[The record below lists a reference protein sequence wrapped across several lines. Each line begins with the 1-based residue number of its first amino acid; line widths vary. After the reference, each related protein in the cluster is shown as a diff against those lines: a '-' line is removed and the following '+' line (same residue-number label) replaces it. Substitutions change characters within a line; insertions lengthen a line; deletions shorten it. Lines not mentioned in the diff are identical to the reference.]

1 MSAIARARA
10 HERAC
15 NLGREWAGTV
25 DTGKTSPQRARK
37 TSCRCGTRACVCT
50 EKVRA
55 NHLVEQHNV
64 VVLNQL
70 QQHGEALALAVVAIN
85 QEAPAEIHPR
95 GQKAPARPRRATISS
110 QLHENG
116 TRCEPLRPLRHARCR
131 KAGPAHVERE
141 DAEFRRL
148 GHGSRRRCRR
158 GRAVLAIRH
167 PAVPLPR
174 AHCWFSTWPF
184 GPAKRLRTFNG
195 RPRVTR
201 SRG

>member
-1 MSAIARARA
+1 MIGLSVCSVSAFARARA

-15 NLGREWAGTV
+15 DLGREWAGTV

-95 GQKAPARPRRATISS
+95 GQKAPARPRRATFSS
-110 QLHENG
+110 QLHDNG

-131 KAGPAHVERE
+131 KAGPAHV
-141 DAEFRRL
+141 
-148 GHGSRRRCRR
+148 
-158 GRAVLAIRH
+158 
-167 PAVPLPR
+167 
-174 AHCWFSTWPF
+174 
-184 GPAKRLRTFNG
+184 
-195 RPRVTR
+195 
-201 SRG
+201 

>member
-15 NLGREWAGTV
+15 NWGREWAGTV

-110 QLHENG
+110 QLHQNG
-116 TRCEPLRPLRHARCR
+116 TRCEPLRRCGTLAVGKRGQHMLSARMR
-131 KAGPAHVERE
+131 SFVDSAMARAGGAAAGVLSWPSVTPPCPSLAHI
-141 DAEFRRL
+141 AGFQL
-148 GHGSRRRCRR
+148 GRSD
-158 GRAVLAIRH
+158 
-167 PAVPLPR
+167 LPKDSEQ
-174 AHCWFSTWPF
+174 ST
-184 GPAKRLRTFNG
+184 
-195 RPRVTR
+195 
-201 SRG
+201 